1 MGQRSNE
8 AQGEFATEHVADVF
22 NLVVENE
29 IEDWYDAINERT
41 GTKHECKSTRRELS
55 NGRPGRFRLWE
66 DQIASL
72 EASDRTATAWV
83 TFVLLD
89 QGGDVVAVQRR
100 KPTTVR
106 KIVEKRGG
114 WNRAGHDQRSGR
126 QHKLPWPEVVD
137 E

>member
-1 MGQRSNE
+1 MYDL
-8 AQGEFATEHVADVF
+8 A
-22 NLVVENE
+22 VENE
-29 IEDWYDAINERT
+29 IEDWYDAVNDRT
-41 GTKHECKSTRRELS
+41 GTKYECKSTRVVLS

-72 EASDRTATAWV
+72 EASDRAGTAWV
-83 TFVLLD
+83 AFVLLD

-100 KPTTVR
+100 KPSTVR
-106 KIVEKRGG
+106 KAVENRGG
-114 WNRAGHDQRSGR
+114 WNRAGHREREGR